1 MTTLPGAIDRPRRGA
16 RARDPN
22 RVELGLNLYLEG
34 ECKPAAYVGWCLADG
49 SKFCGNALNEHGVRE
64 EVFSDI
70 QELCDLAGFGPDA
83 GFDPW
88 HFGRAYKKGSSEIDM
103 LPVVEP
109 GQRFDGRALAARSR
123 DYRVGAKNMFKEKK
137 PSPAAASCLSPFI
150 VVGAG
155 GSTPRAP
162 PPAYVVGNPRK
173 RAQARKRAEAAATR
187 HQPAPAPRS
196 SPATQALTITTT
208 TVRSKTKRDR
218 EPRSTSYDDDS
229 VRIRLGHVASAAP
242 IYEYATPLDM
252 FAHWY
257 DGKHDVLGCDESLD
271 VRTVW
276 DTILPATRPTKGK
289 RWCRAYWEEK
299 HARKYEQACMTR
311 SNWVTDADGK
321 WKRIDMPALDVLPSG
336 GCLSSRGDSGSD
348 GGDHDDD
355 NSDVDSDGDDGDD
368 VNKNGD
374 GGDVTDKDLAMAFF
388 SDSKGTVVDPRD
400 VSYAVWDQPLMDRWF
415 RRSARSSSH
424 DADPKIEAI
433 VGRRWAFGTH
443 MRYLCAWARPD
454 TGVNA
459 RRLVR
464 AASQNSGSLWSAPD
478 TPTTW
483 HAAAVLCTNP
493 RYATQVKAYEDA
505 LRACALSAVDA
516 FLARMDAAGYRDIL
530 AVLAVEARIALYG
543 LGILSRDA
551 DGPPPESPCVFPP
564 GYLMATRDEL
574 MARAPHAPVRAPT
587 VRLIPRDP
595 DADRAYKA
603 LMSASTNQPQVQT
616 LALPD
621 GKEDVRAQRRAEM
634 ATARRAKRI
643 MRREWTRVE
652 RRQGLL
658 AGVQVDGQ
666 DQGQD
671 EDEDDEIDDAA
682 RADGDDACPSER
694 SGKAH
699 GSGNPFLVVVERCM
713 RDLEIAE

>member
-1 MTTLPGAIDRPRRGA
+1 M
-16 RARDPN
+16 RDPN
-22 RVELGLNLYLEG
+22 RVELGLNLYLDG

-49 SKFCGNALNEHGVRE
+49 SKFCGNALNDQGVRG
-64 EVFSDI
+64 EVFCDI
-70 QELCDLAGFGPDA
+70 GELCDLAGFDRDA

-88 HFGRAYKKGSSEIDM
+88 HFGRVYKKGSSDIDM

-137 PSPAAASCLSPFI
+137 PSTAAASCLTPFL

-162 PPAYVVGNPRK
+162 PPAYVVGDPRK

-187 HQPAPAPRS
+187 HQPTTPAQSPHS
-196 SPATQALTITTT
+196 SPASLTVTTT
-208 TVRSKTKRDR
+208 TVRSKAKRDR
-218 EPRSTSYDDDS
+218 EPRSTSCDDS
-229 VRIRLGHVASAAP
+229 ARAGLAHLASVAP

-257 DGKHDVLGCDESLD
+257 DGKHGVLGCDESLD

-276 DTILPATRPTKGK
+276 EAILPASRPTKGK
-289 RWCRAYWEEK
+289 HWCRAYWEEK

-311 SNWVTDADGK
+311 SNWVTDPDGK
-321 WKRIDMPALDVLPSG
+321 WKRIDMPALDVLPSRGYLSNCG
-336 GCLSSRGDSGSD
+336 GGGSD
-348 GGDHDDD
+348 DDVHDNNSDAGSDDD
-355 NSDVDSDGDDGDD
+355 GDGDDDA
-368 VNKNGD
+368 NKNDDAGD
-374 GGDVTDKDLAMAFF
+374 INDKDLAMAFF

-400 VSYAVWDQPLMDRWF
+400 VSYALWDQPLMDRWL

-464 AASQNSGSLWSAPD
+464 AASQNSGSLWSTPD

-483 HAAAVLCTNP
+483 HAASVLCTNP
-493 RYATQVKAYEDA
+493 RYATQVKAYEAA
-505 LRACALSAVDA
+505 LRACALSAVDV
-516 FLARMDAAGYRDIL
+516 FLSRMDAAGYKDIL
-530 AVLAVEARIALYG
+530 SVLAIEARIALYG

-574 MARAPHAPVRAPT
+574 MSKAPHAPVRAPT
-587 VRLIPRDP
+587 IRLIPRDP
-595 DADRAYKA
+595 DADRAYRA
-603 LMSASTNQPQVQT
+603 LMSASVSPPQAQ
-616 LALPD
+616 ASAAPD
-621 GKEDVRAQRRAEM
+621 GREGVRAQRRAEM
-634 ATARRAKRI
+634 AIARRVKRI

-666 DQGQD
+666 DQGH
-671 EDEDDEIDDAA
+671 DEDDEFDDVAGA
-682 RADGDDACPSER
+682 TRAGGGDAYS
-694 SGKAH
+694 SGTSSKAH
-699 GSGNPFLVVVERCM
+699 GSGNPFWVVVERCM